1 LYVSER
7 DEANEMVT
15 GFRAGTEL
23 AKQLTGVDETKDIE
37 SLAED
42 IKQYAKV
49 REKSSMVQPSG
60 SSVFPFI

>member
-15 GFRAGTEL
+15 GFRAGTAL

-37 SLAED
+37 ALAED

-49 REKSSMVQPSG
+49 TETELG
-60 SSVFPFI
+60 

>member
-1 LYVSER
+1 MYVSER

-15 GFRAGTEL
+15 GFRAGTAL

-49 REKSSMVQPSG
+49 TEAGMVQFSG
-60 SSVFPFI
+60 KTVFPFT